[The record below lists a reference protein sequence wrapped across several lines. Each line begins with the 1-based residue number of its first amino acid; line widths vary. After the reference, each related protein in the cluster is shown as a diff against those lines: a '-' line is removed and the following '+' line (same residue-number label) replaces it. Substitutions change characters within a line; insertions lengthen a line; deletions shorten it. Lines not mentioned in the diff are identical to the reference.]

1 MGVVAIVFKE
11 MGDGKIKLAM
21 RRQVDGDVV
30 DVSVVQ
36 KKQARRTYLLRPEF
50 VPGER
55 QATRRAK
62 TGGASTA
69 RSEGFEG
76 VCDLKAHFE
85 PS

>member
-36 KKQARRTYLLRPEF
+36 KQARTYLLRPEF

-55 QATRRAK
+55 RATRRAK

-76 VCDLKAHFE
+76 VCDLKPHFE